1 MLRVKF
7 LLLIIICSSALHA
20 QNFRKSLKRGD
31 HYLNINN
38 YSKAI
43 RYYKEALKYKPGN
56 AEATY
61 GLGLS
66 YLFDFKND
74 EALKELTLV
83 WQLNPDIGNNIEYY
97 LGLAHQYDYNFE
109 EAIKYY
115 RLFGEKKN
123 RNRYEADLQ
132 IEECLIADSLYKNPR
147 SVVVEN
153 LGQLV
158 NSRYHDYTPALMAD
172 GKTLYF
178 TSNRA
183 GSTGG
188 LKLDDGT
195 FYEDIYSSSLQNG
208 QWSKPQKLDRNINGN
223 YHDAIASV
231 SPDGKTLFVYSEE
244 GNGDIYFSNLQDS
257 TWTYPQPLSN
267 KINSIFWETSVS
279 ITADGQTLYFTSDR
293 PGGYGG
299 LDIYKITKGE
309 DGEWGTAQNLGPT
322 VNTGASEDAPMI
334 HPDGHT
340 LYFSSSGHDGMGG
353 YDIYYSKQEG
363 DEFQAPVNLGYPI
376 NTVYDD
382 NYFVISGDLK
392 HAYYASRKPGGSGMV
407 DIYHVDMEAK
417 IEVEETIQTEVEAV
431 AVLVENTEI
440 ATEDDIEVEVELPEP
455 EPEAKAVVTV
465 FKGKVLDAKTG
476 LPVGAEV
483 KMVDNKNNSVTA
495 QSFADPQTGEFE
507 LIVPQGGNYGV
518 STSKRGYLF
527 NSINFRLPEF
537 SEYQEIDVSVLLD
550 RAEVGTKMVLKN
562 IFFDIGSSAL
572 RTESLG
578 ELEVIKDLLMNS
590 PDLRVQINGHTDN
603 VGNSVYNK
611 LLSKKRAQSVVDYL
625 IANGIN
631 TERLEAKGFGEEQ
644 PLVSNDDEIGG
655 REINRRTE
663 IEILGES
670 QNG

>member
-1 MLRVKF
+1 MLRVKVF
-7 LLLIIICSSALHA
+7 LLIIICSSALHG
-20 QNFRKSLKRGD
+20 QSFRKSLKKGD
-31 HYLNINN
+31 QYLNVSDF
-38 YSKAI
+38 SKAI
-43 RYYKEALKYKPGN
+43 TYYKKALKAKPGN
-56 AEATY
+56 ADATY
-61 GLGLS
+61 GLGLA
-66 YLFDFKND
+66 YLFDFRID

-83 WQLNPDIGNNIEYY
+83 RKLNPNIGNNIDYY

-109 EAIKYY
+109 EAVKYFELY
-115 RLFGEKKN
+115 GDQKRKN
-123 RNRYEADLQ
+123 RFKADLH
-132 IEECLIADSLYKNPR
+132 IEECLIADSLYKNPKL
-147 SVVVEN
+147 VLVEN

-158 NSRYHDYTPALMAD
+158 NSPYHDYTPALMAD

-188 LKLDDGT
+188 RKLRDGS

-208 QWSKPQKLDRNINGN
+208 QWSKPQKLGKNLNGD
-223 YHDAIASV
+223 YHDAIASI

-244 GNGDIYFSNLQDS
+244 GNGDIYYSNLVDS
-257 TWTYPQPLSN
+257 AWTYPLPLSN

-279 ITADGQTLYFTSDR
+279 ITADGQTIYFASDR
-293 PGGYGG
+293 PDGYGG
-299 LDIYKITKGE
+299 LDIYKSTKGA

-322 VNTGASEDAPMI
+322 VNTQASEDAPMI

-340 LYFSSSGHDGMGG
+340 LYFSSTGHQGMGG
-353 YDIYYSKQEG
+353 YDIYYSKLEG
-363 DEFQAPVNLGYPI
+363 KEFQTPVNIGYPI

-382 NYFVISGDLK
+382 NFFVISADLK
-392 HAYYASRKPGGSGMV
+392 HAYYASRKPDGLGMV

-417 IEVEETIQTEVEAV
+417 IEKEEDAQPEPAPVLAENTVTAAEVEPEV
-431 AVLVENTEI
+431 ALEI
-440 ATEDDIEVEVELPEP
+440 T

-483 KMVDNKNNSVTA
+483 KMIDNKNNTLTA
-495 QSFADPQTGEFE
+495 KAFADSQTGEFE
-507 LIVPQGGNYGV
+507 LIVPEGGNYGV
-518 STSKRGYLF
+518 STSKTGYLF
-527 NSINFRLPEF
+527 NSINFDLPQF
-537 SEYQEIDVSVLLD
+537 SEYQEIDVSILLD
-550 RAEVGTKMVLKN
+550 KAEVGTKMVLKN
-562 IFFDIGSSAL
+562 IFFDSGSSDL

-590 PDLRVQINGHTDN
+590 PDLRVQINGHTDDI
-603 VGNSVYNK
+603 GNSVYNK

-631 TERLEAKGFGEEQ
+631 TKRLEAKGFGEEQ

-663 IEILGES
+663 IEILGQS